1 MNTSSSSASSSVL
14 SHTARYLCCA
24 GLFCVLQ
31 GCTTLG
37 IELVDSAELAE
48 LKSNAAP
55 AEETEE
61 TIDQAELDDALSR
74 MIADLERQLEEAA
87 AVAKED
93 EVAPDGT
100 YVVKEGD
107 YLDKIINQTVG
118 SSPLRRDILRR
129 AFVRANPHAFMRSN
143 PNWLLANK
151 RLRVPEADDVKKV
164 IFTDE
169 SRRTSKQRKSVNP
182 YEGWIQYP

>member
-1 MNTSSSSASSSVL
+1 MHTPSSFVFLSVL
-14 SHTARYLCCA
+14 SSSGRYLCCV
-24 GLFCVLQ
+24 GLIYLLQ

-37 IELVDSAELAE
+37 VELVDSAELAE
-48 LKSNAAP
+48 LKRNAAP
-55 AEETEE
+55 AEET
-61 TIDQAELDDALSR
+61 IDEAELDDALSR
-74 MIADLERQLEEAA
+74 MVADLERQLEEAA
-87 AVAKED
+87 ALAKED

-100 YVVKEGD
+100 YVVKKGD

-143 PNWLLANK
+143 PNWLLASK
-151 RLRVPEADDVKKV
+151 RLRVPEADDIKKV

-169 SRRTSKQRKSVNP
+169 SRRASKQRESANP
-182 YEGWIQYP
+182 HEGWIQYP

>member
-1 MNTSSSSASSSVL
+1 MHTLSSSSVL
-14 SHTARYLCCA
+14 QLTMSWVARQLCCL
-24 GLFCVLQ
+24 GFICLLQ

-37 IELVDSAELAE
+37 VELVDSAELAE
-48 LKSNAAP
+48 LKNNAAP
-55 AEETEE
+55 AEET
-61 TIDQAELDDALSR
+61 IDEAELDDALSR
-74 MIADLERQLEEAA
+74 MVADLERQLEEAA
-87 AVAKED
+87 ALAQDDAVA
-93 EVAPDGT
+93 ADGT
-100 YVVKEGD
+100 YVVKKGD

-151 RLRVPEADDVKKV
+151 RLRVPEADDIKKV

-169 SRRTSKQRKSVNP
+169 SRRASKQRESANP
-182 YEGWIQYP
+182 HAGWIQYP

>member
-1 MNTSSSSASSSVL
+1 MLTSSSSVYLSVL
-14 SHTARYLCCA
+14 SSSARYLCCV
-24 GLFCVLQ
+24 GLIYLLQ

-37 IELVDSAELAE
+37 VELVDSSELAE

-55 AEETEE
+55 AEET
-61 TIDQAELDDALSR
+61 IDEAELDDALSR
-74 MIADLERQLEEAA
+74 MVADLERQLEVAA
-87 AVAKED
+87 ALAKED
-93 EVAPDGT
+93 EVSPDGT
-100 YVVKEGD
+100 YVVKRGD

-151 RLRVPEADDVKKV
+151 RLRVPEADDIKKV

-169 SRRTSKQRKSVNP
+169 SLRTSKQRESANP
-182 YEGWIQYP
+182 HEGWIQFP

>member
-1 MNTSSSSASSSVL
+1 MHTSSSSAPLSVL
-14 SHTARYLCCA
+14 SSSARYLCSV
-24 GLFCVLQ
+24 GLICLLQ

-37 IELVDSAELAE
+37 VELVDSAELAE

-55 AEETEE
+55 AEEA
-61 TIDQAELDDALSR
+61 IDEAELDDALSR
-74 MIADLERQLEEAA
+74 MVADLERQLEDAA
-87 AVAKED
+87 ALAKED

-100 YVVKEGD
+100 YVVKKGD

-151 RLRVPEADDVKKV
+151 RLRVPEADDIKKV

-169 SRRTSKQRKSVNP
+169 SRQASKQRKSANP
-182 YEGWIQYP
+182 HDGWIQYP

>member
-1 MNTSSSSASSSVL
+1 MHTSSSSAPLLVLSSS
-14 SHTARYLCCA
+14 ARYLCYV
-24 GLFCVLQ
+24 GLICLLQ

-37 IELVDSAELAE
+37 VELVDSAELAE

-55 AEETEE
+55 AEET
-61 TIDQAELDDALSR
+61 IDEAELDDALSR
-74 MIADLERQLEEAA
+74 MVADLERQLEEAA
-87 AVAKED
+87 ALAKED

-100 YVVKEGD
+100 YVVKKGD

-151 RLRVPEADDVKKV
+151 RLRVPEADDIKKV

-169 SRRTSKQRKSVNP
+169 SRQASKQRKSANP
-182 YEGWIQYP
+182 HDGWIQYP

>member
-1 MNTSSSSASSSVL
+1 MHTLSSFVFLSVL
-14 SHTARYLCCA
+14 SSSARYLCCV
-24 GLFCVLQ
+24 GLIYLLQ

-37 IELVDSAELAE
+37 VELVDSAELAE

-55 AEETEE
+55 VEE
-61 TIDQAELDDALSR
+61 TIDEAELDDALSR
-74 MIADLERQLEEAA
+74 MVADLERQLEEAA
-87 AVAKED
+87 ALAKED

-100 YVVKEGD
+100 YVVKKGD

-151 RLRVPEADDVKKV
+151 RLRVPEADDIKKV

-169 SRRTSKQRKSVNP
+169 SRRASTQRESANP
-182 YEGWIQYP
+182 HEGWIQYP

>member
-1 MNTSSSSASSSVL
+1 MHNSSSSVSLSVL
-14 SHTARYLCCA
+14 SSSARYLCCV
-24 GLFCVLQ
+24 GLIYLLQ

-37 IELVDSAELAE
+37 VELVDSAELAE

-55 AEETEE
+55 AEET
-61 TIDQAELDDALSR
+61 IDEAELDDALSR
-74 MIADLERQLEEAA
+74 MVADLERQLEEAA
-87 AVAKED
+87 ALAKED
-93 EVAPDGT
+93 KVAPDGT
-100 YVVKEGD
+100 YVVKKGD

-151 RLRVPEADDVKKV
+151 RLRVPEADDIKKV

-169 SRRTSKQRKSVNP
+169 SRRASTQRESANP
-182 YEGWIQYP
+182 HEGWIQYP

>member
-1 MNTSSSSASSSVL
+1 MYTSSSSVIPRTLAFV
-14 SHTARYLCCA
+14 ARHLGCL
-24 GLFCVLQ
+24 GLICMLQ

-37 IELVDSAELAE
+37 VELVDSAELAE

-55 AEETEE
+55 VEE
-61 TIDQAELDDALSR
+61 TIDEAELDDALSR
-74 MIADLERQLEEAA
+74 MVADLERQLEEAA
-87 AVAKED
+87 ALAKDDAVA
-93 EVAPDGT
+93 ADGT
-100 YVVKEGD
+100 YVVKKGD

-151 RLRVPEADDVKKV
+151 KLKVPEVEDIKKV
-164 IFTDE
+164 IFTDA
-169 SRRTSKQRKSVNP
+169 SRRQKAQQNSENP
-182 YEGWIQYP
+182 YEGWIQFP

>member
-1 MNTSSSSASSSVL
+1 MHISSSFVFLSVLSSSA
-14 SHTARYLCCA
+14 RYLRCV
-24 GLFCVLQ
+24 GLICLLQ

-37 IELVDSAELAE
+37 VELVDSAELAE

-55 AEETEE
+55 AEET
-61 TIDQAELDDALSR
+61 IDEAELDDALSR
-74 MIADLERQLEEAA
+74 MVADLERQLEEAA
-87 AVAKED
+87 ALAKED

-100 YVVKEGD
+100 YVVKKGD

-118 SSPLRRDILRR
+118 SSPLRRNILRR

-151 RLRVPEADDVKKV
+151 RLRVPEADDIKKV

-169 SRRTSKQRKSVNP
+169 SRRASTQRESANP
-182 YEGWIQYP
+182 HEGWIQYP

>member
-1 MNTSSSSASSSVL
+1 MNTSSSSAPLSVL
-14 SHTARYLCCA
+14 SDTARYLCCA
-24 GLFCVLQ
+24 GLLCLLQ

-37 IELVDSAELAE
+37 IELVNSAELAE

-55 AEETEE
+55 AEET
-61 TIDQAELDDALSR
+61 IDEAELDDALSR
-74 MIADLERQLEEAA
+74 MVADLERQLEEAA
-87 AVAKED
+87 AVAMED

-100 YVVKEGD
+100 YVVKKGD
-107 YLDKIINQTVG
+107 YLDKIINQTVR

-151 RLRVPEADDVKKV
+151 RLRVPEADDIKKV

-169 SRRTSKQRKSVNP
+169 SRRTSKQRKSANP

>member
-1 MNTSSSSASSSVL
+1 MHTSSSSSVL
-14 SHTARYLCCA
+14 PLTMSWVARQLCCL
-24 GLFCVLQ
+24 GCICLLQ

-37 IELVDSAELAE
+37 VELVDSAELAE
-48 LKSNAAP
+48 LKNNAAP
-55 AEETEE
+55 AEET
-61 TIDQAELDDALSR
+61 IDEAELDDALSR
-74 MIADLERQLEEAA
+74 MVADLERQLEEAA
-87 AVAKED
+87 ALAQDDAVA
-93 EVAPDGT
+93 ADGT
-100 YVVKEGD
+100 YVVKKGD

-151 RLRVPEADDVKKV
+151 RLRVPEADDIKKV

-169 SRRTSKQRKSVNP
+169 SRRASKQRESANP
-182 YEGWIQYP
+182 HAGWIQYP

>member
-14 SHTARYLCCA
+14 SHTARYLGCA
-24 GLFCVLQ
+24 GFFCLLQ

-61 TIDQAELDDALSR
+61 TIYQAELDDALSR

-87 AVAKED
+87 AVAKA
-93 EVAPDGT
+93 V
-100 YVVKEGD
+100 
-107 YLDKIINQTVG
+107 
-118 SSPLRRDILRR
+118 S
-129 AFVRANPHAFMRSN
+129 
-143 PNWLLANK
+143 
-151 RLRVPEADDVKKV
+151 
-164 IFTDE
+164 
-169 SRRTSKQRKSVNP
+169 
-182 YEGWIQYP
+182 

>member
-24 GLFCVLQ
+24 GLFCLLQ

-55 AEETEE
+55 AEE

-100 YVVKEGD
+100 YVVKKGD

>member
-1 MNTSSSSASSSVL
+1 MLTSSSSVYLSVL
-14 SHTARYLCCA
+14 SSSARYLCCV
-24 GLFCVLQ
+24 GLIYLLQ

-37 IELVDSAELAE
+37 VELVDSSELAE

-55 AEETEE
+55 AEET
-61 TIDQAELDDALSR
+61 IDEAELDDALSR
-74 MIADLERQLEEAA
+74 MVADLERQLEEAA
-87 AVAKED
+87 ALAKED
-93 EVAPDGT
+93 EVSPDGT
-100 YVVKEGD
+100 YVVKRGD

-151 RLRVPEADDVKKV
+151 RLRVPEADDIKKV

-169 SRRTSKQRKSVNP
+169 SRRASTQRESANP
-182 YEGWIQYP
+182 HEGWIQYP

>member
-1 MNTSSSSASSSVL
+1 MHTSSSSSVL
-14 SHTARYLCCA
+14 PLTMSWVARQLCCL
-24 GLFCVLQ
+24 GFIGMLH

-37 IELVDSAELAE
+37 VELVDSAELAE
-48 LKSNAAP
+48 LKNNAAP
-55 AEETEE
+55 AEET
-61 TIDQAELDDALSR
+61 IDEAELDDALSR
-74 MIADLERQLEEAA
+74 MVADLERQLEEAA
-87 AVAKED
+87 ALAQDDAVA
-93 EVAPDGT
+93 ADGT
-100 YVVKEGD
+100 YVVKKGD

-151 RLRVPEADDVKKV
+151 RLRVPEADDIKKV

-169 SRRTSKQRKSVNP
+169 SRRASKQRESANP
-182 YEGWIQYP
+182 HAGWIQYP

>member
-1 MNTSSSSASSSVL
+1 MHTSSSSVSLSVPSSS
-14 SHTARYLCCA
+14 ARYLCCV
-24 GLFCVLQ
+24 GLLYLLQ

-37 IELVDSAELAE
+37 VELVDSAELAE

-55 AEETEE
+55 AEET
-61 TIDQAELDDALSR
+61 IDEAELDDALSR
-74 MIADLERQLEEAA
+74 MVADLERQLEEAA
-87 AVAKED
+87 ALAKED
-93 EVAPDGT
+93 EVSPDGT
-100 YVVKEGD
+100 YVVKRGD

-151 RLRVPEADDVKKV
+151 RLRVPEADDIKKV

-169 SRRTSKQRKSVNP
+169 SRRASTQRESANP
-182 YEGWIQYP
+182 HEGWIQYP

>member
-1 MNTSSSSASSSVL
+1 MHTSSSSVSLSVL
-14 SHTARYLCCA
+14 SSSARYLCCV
-24 GLFCVLQ
+24 GLIYLLQ

-37 IELVDSAELAE
+37 VELVDSAELAE
-48 LKSNAAP
+48 LKINAAP
-55 AEETEE
+55 AEET
-61 TIDQAELDDALSR
+61 IDEAELDDALSR
-74 MIADLERQLEEAA
+74 MVADLERQLEEAA
-87 AVAKED
+87 ALAKED

-100 YVVKEGD
+100 YVVKKGD

-118 SSPLRRDILRR
+118 SSPLRRNILRR

-151 RLRVPEADDVKKV
+151 RLRVPEADDIKKV

-169 SRRTSKQRKSVNP
+169 SRRASTQRESANP
-182 YEGWIQYP
+182 HEGWIQYP

>member
-1 MNTSSSSASSSVL
+1 MHNSSSSVSLSVL
-14 SHTARYLCCA
+14 SSSARYLCCV
-24 GLFCVLQ
+24 GLIYLLQ

-37 IELVDSAELAE
+37 VELVDSSELAE

-55 AEETEE
+55 AEET
-61 TIDQAELDDALSR
+61 IDEAELDDALSR
-74 MIADLERQLEEAA
+74 MVADLERQLEVAA
-87 AVAKED
+87 ALAKED
-93 EVAPDGT
+93 EVSPDGS
-100 YVVKEGD
+100 YVVKKGD

-151 RLRVPEADDVKKV
+151 RLRVPEADDIKNV

-169 SRRTSKQRKSVNP
+169 SLRTSKQRESANLH
-182 YEGWIQYP
+182 EGWIQFP

>member
-1 MNTSSSSASSSVL
+1 MHTSSSSVSLSVL
-14 SHTARYLCCA
+14 SSSARYLCCV
-24 GLFCVLQ
+24 GLIYLLQ

-37 IELVDSAELAE
+37 VELVDSAELAE

-55 AEETEE
+55 AEET
-61 TIDQAELDDALSR
+61 IDEAELDDALSR
-74 MIADLERQLEEAA
+74 MVADLERQLEEAA
-87 AVAKED
+87 ALAKED

-100 YVVKEGD
+100 YVVKKGD

-151 RLRVPEADDVKKV
+151 RLRVPEAD
-164 IFTDE
+164 E
-169 SRRTSKQRKSVNP
+169 RRK
-182 YEGWIQYP
+182 

>member
-1 MNTSSSSASSSVL
+1 MHTSSSSVSLSVL
-14 SHTARYLCCA
+14 SSSARYLCCV
-24 GLFCVLQ
+24 GLIYLLQ

-37 IELVDSAELAE
+37 VELVDSAELAE

-55 AEETEE
+55 AEET
-61 TIDQAELDDALSR
+61 IDEAELDDALAR
-74 MIADLERQLEEAA
+74 MVADLERQLEEAA
-87 AVAKED
+87 ALAKED
-93 EVAPDGT
+93 EVSPDGT
-100 YVVKEGD
+100 YVVKRGD

-151 RLRVPEADDVKKV
+151 RLRVPEADDIKKV

-169 SRRTSKQRKSVNP
+169 SRRASTQRESANP
-182 YEGWIQYP
+182 HEGWIQYP

>member
-1 MNTSSSSASSSVL
+1 MHTLSSSSVL
-14 SHTARYLCCA
+14 QLTMSWVARQLCCL
-24 GLFCVLQ
+24 GFICLLQ

-37 IELVDSAELAE
+37 VELVDSAELAE
-48 LKSNAAP
+48 LKNNAAP
-55 AEETEE
+55 AEET
-61 TIDQAELDDALSR
+61 IDEAELDDALSR
-74 MIADLERQLEEAA
+74 MVADLERQLEEAA
-87 AVAKED
+87 ALAQDDAVA
-93 EVAPDGT
+93 ADGT
-100 YVVKEGD
+100 YVVKKGD

-151 RLRVPEADDVKKV
+151 RLRVPEADDIKKV

-169 SRRTSKQRKSVNP
+169 SHRASKQRESANP
-182 YEGWIQYP
+182 HAGWIQYP

>member
-1 MNTSSSSASSSVL
+1 MHTSSSSTVL
-14 SHTARYLCCA
+14 PLTMSWVARQLCCL
-24 GLFCVLQ
+24 GFICLLQ

-37 IELVDSAELAE
+37 VELVDSAELAE
-48 LKSNAAP
+48 LKNNAAP
-55 AEETEE
+55 AQE
-61 TIDQAELDDALSR
+61 TIDEAELDDALSR
-74 MIADLERQLEEAA
+74 MVADLERQLEEAA
-87 AVAKED
+87 ALAQEDAVA
-93 EVAPDGT
+93 ADGT
-100 YVVKEGD
+100 YVVKQGD

-151 RLRVPEADDVKKV
+151 RLRVPEADDIKKV

-169 SRRTSKQRKSVNP
+169 SRRASKQRESANP
-182 YEGWIQYP
+182 HAGWIQYP